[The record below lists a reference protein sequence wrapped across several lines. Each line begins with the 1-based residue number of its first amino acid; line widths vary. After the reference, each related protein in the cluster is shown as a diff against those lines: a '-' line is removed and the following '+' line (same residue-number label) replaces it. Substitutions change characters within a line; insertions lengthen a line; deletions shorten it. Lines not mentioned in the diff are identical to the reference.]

1 MPAVGSQGGGLNPD
15 LPYGGQG
22 PTQSSHYLLSKEVG
36 FVNGVETGTQALI
49 CDAGLLTSLLK
60 LYHMTV
66 PNFLSDSNGSTG
78 GKTGNW
84 KAVLA

>member
-1 MPAVGSQGGGLNPD
+1 MADKTELPSNSSFLKCLQWAAKGGGLNPD

-49 CDAGLLTSLLK
+49 
-60 LYHMTV
+60 
-66 PNFLSDSNGSTG
+66 
-78 GKTGNW
+78 
-84 KAVLA
+84 